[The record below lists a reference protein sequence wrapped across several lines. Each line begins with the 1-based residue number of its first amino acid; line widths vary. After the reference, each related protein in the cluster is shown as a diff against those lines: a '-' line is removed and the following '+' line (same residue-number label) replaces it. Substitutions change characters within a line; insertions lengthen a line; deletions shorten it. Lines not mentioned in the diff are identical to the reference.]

1 MKMINK
7 VKDIARSISN
17 PNVEK
22 WKEQGK
28 KVIGYP
34 CTYVPEEIIHASSML
49 PFRLRGI
56 GTTSLS
62 IGDTYF
68 GPVICS
74 FPKAILQLAGEG
86 KYNFLDGAI
95 ITPGCDSMRRIHEC
109 WRKAGQDFEGIL
121 PGYFHY
127 YGVPHKVSDYSI
139 KWFIEETF
147 LLIKSLE
154 DYFGIKINDSD
165 LENSIG
171 VYNRSRALLKKL
183 DQMRMSDDPPVTGE
197 EALAI
202 IIAGFSMPREEY
214 NDLLERVLSELEERE
229 TITDGRKRLMLVG
242 SANDDLDFVN
252 LIESCGAVVVADT
265 MCFGSRSYNDMVDD
279 TDSPVVSLAKR
290 YLNHSYCPR
299 MFGYYKDRFDYLLE
313 RVKQAKVDG
322 VILQNIRFCDLHGS
336 ENSIFERDLEKMG
349 IPCLKIEREYGPLV
363 ETGRI
368 KMRVDA
374 FIERIGARRQ
384 APGARQ
390 KNTGYYNGLQATDK

>member
-1 MKMINK
+1 MINK
-7 VKDIARSISN
+7 ARDIARSIYN
-17 PNVEK
+17 PYVED
-22 WKEQGK
+22 WKNQGK

-86 KYNFLDGAI
+86 KYNFLDGVI

-121 PGYFHY
+121 PGYFYY

-139 KWFIEETF
+139 RWFVEETF

-154 DYFGIKINDSD
+154 DHFGVKIRDGD
-165 LENSIG
+165 LENSIS
-171 VYNRSRALLKKL
+171 VYNRGRELLKKL

-202 IIAGFSMPREEY
+202 IIAGFGMPREDY
-214 NDLLERVLSELEERE
+214 NDLLQGVLYELEHRKVD
-229 TITDGRKRLMLVG
+229 TGGSKKRLMLVG

-252 LIESCGAVVVADT
+252 LIESCGAVIVADT
-265 MCFGSRSYNDMVDD
+265 MCFGSRSYNDMVEEN
-279 TDSPVVSLAKR
+279 DSPVVALAKR

-299 MFGYYKDRFDYLLE
+299 MFGYYRDRFNYLLK
-313 RVKQAKVDG
+313 RVKQARVDG

-374 FIERIGARRQ
+374 FIERISSMNKVEG
-384 APGARQ
+384 GRQ
-390 KNTGYYNGLQATDK
+390 KA